1 MNEQNL
7 GKRIVKN
14 SFWGFTATLISRF
27 GALFFTI
34 FIARI
39 LMPERYGIFSIAMSI
54 GLFFYIFADIGIN
67 ASAVRFISAA
77 LNNDKK
83 RIGAYYKYLLK
94 IKVILSITFFIL
106 LILLAYPISNYVFD
120 NPDLFIPLMAASFYI
135 FVLSFEVF
143 HNQLFYT
150 IEKAK
155 FISLRETLV
164 QLLKIITAAIIFL
177 FVAIKYQILGIFLG
191 LAFIHLIAL
200 IIILSYFKKNFPEL
214 FRKDSDTIDKK
225 NVLRFVKFLT
235 ISSISSVFFMNVDS
249 IMLGIFLGASL
260 VEYVGFYKAAF
271 SMVIGITTLLAAPN
285 LVLLPIFTKISK
297 EETVKVFDKILRFVI
312 LLSIPSSIGIL
323 ILGEYFIKLF
333 FGAPFAQAA
342 APLSIL
348 GFAILP
354 IVSLSILLHLYS
366 AKKMP
371 EVFAKIIFTISI
383 LNVILNFIFIKI
395 FIKISPEM
403 AIKGAAIATLISWI
417 IYFIIA
423 LNHFRR
429 DFKNK
434 LPYTSLVTSVLAS
447 IIMFISLRYF
457 LGFFTLMT
465 LPIALA
471 TILMGVLVYTATL
484 LLLGELGKED
494 LLVTKL
500 LFSKS

>member
-34 FIARI
+34 FIARM

-94 IKVILSITFFIL
+94 IKIMLSITFFIL

-150 IEKAK
+150 IEKAQ

-164 QLLKIITAAIIFL
+164 QLLKIIFAAVIFW
-177 FVAIKYQILGIFLG
+177 FVAVKYQILGIFLG
-191 LAFIHLIAL
+191 LALIHLIAL
-200 IIILSYFKKNFPEL
+200 IIILLYFKKNFPEL
-214 FRKDSDTIDKK
+214 FIRRPDHIDKK

-285 LVLLPIFTKISK
+285 MVLLPIFTKISK
-297 EETVKVFDKILRFVI
+297 EETVKVFDKVLRFVI
-312 LLSIPSSIGIL
+312 LLSIPSSFGIL

-348 GFAILP
+348 GFTILP
-354 IVSLSILLHLYS
+354 IVSLSILLQLYS
-366 AKKMP
+366 GNKRP
-371 EVFAKIIFTISI
+371 EVFAKIIFTVSI
-383 LNVILNFIFIKI
+383 FNVILNYFFIK
-395 FIKISPEM
+395 FFLKISPEM
-403 AIKGAAIATLISWI
+403 AINVAAIATLISWI
-417 IYFIIA
+417 LYFLIA
-423 LNHFRR
+423 LNHFRK

-434 LPYTSLVTSVLAS
+434 LPYTSLVTSLLAS
-447 IIMFISLRYF
+447 VIMYISLRYF
-457 LGFFTLMT
+457 LGFFEVIT
-465 LPIALA
+465 LPIAMA
-471 TILMGVLVYTATL
+471 TILIGIIVYSAAL

-500 LFSKS
+500 LLSKS

>member
-1 MNEQNL
+1 MNEENL

-34 FIARI
+34 LIARM
-39 LMPERYGIFSIAMSI
+39 LLPERYGIFSIAMSI

-94 IKVILSITFFIL
+94 IKIVLSVTFFIL
-106 LILLAYPISNYVFD
+106 LILLAYPISNYVFK
-120 NPDLFIPLMAASFYI
+120 NADLFIPLMAASFYI

-150 IEKAK
+150 LEKAQ

-164 QLLKIITAAIIFL
+164 QLLKIIFAATLFI
-177 FVAIKYQILGIFLG
+177 FVAAKYQVLGIFLG
-191 LAFIHLIAL
+191 LALIHLIAL
-200 IIILSYFKKNFPEL
+200 IIILMYFKKNFPEL
-214 FRKDSDTIDKK
+214 FIKHPDHIDKK
-225 NVLRFVKFLT
+225 SVLRFVRFLT

-271 SMVIGITTLLAAPN
+271 SMIIGITTFLAAPN
-285 LVLLPIFTKISK
+285 MVLLPIFTKISK
-297 EETVKVFDKILRFVI
+297 EETVKVFDKVLRFVI
-312 LLSIPSSIGIL
+312 ILSIPSSFGL
-323 ILGEYFIKLF
+323 LVLGEYFTKLF
-333 FGAPFAQAA
+333 FGAQYVLAA
-342 APLSIL
+342 GPLYIL
-348 GFAILP
+348 GFTILP

-371 EVFAKIIFTISI
+371 EVFAKIIFTVSI
-383 LNVILNFIFIKI
+383 INVILNFLFIRH
-395 FIKISPEM
+395 FLKISPEM
-403 AIKGAAIATLISWI
+403 AIKGAAIATLLSWL
-417 IYFIIA
+417 IYFIMA
-423 LNHFRR
+423 LRHFSR

-434 LPYTSLVTSVLAS
+434 LPLTSLITSTLAS
-447 IIMFISLRYF
+447 VIMLIALKYF
-457 LGFFTLMT
+457 LSMFTAIT
-465 LPIALA
+465 LSIAIA
-471 TILMGVLVYTATL
+471 TILIGVIVYALALLV
-484 LLLGELGKED
+484 LGELGKED
-494 LLVTKL
+494 LIVTKL
-500 LFSKS
+500 LLSRS